1 MVALASTACSN
12 NVLVLSQERR
22 KREKEEE
29 VAGWLAGPK
38 RWAAR
43 AFGLGCNTREITG

>member
-29 VAGWLAGPK
+29 VAGWAKKVGCTSI
-38 RWAAR
+38 WT
-43 AFGLGCNTREITG
+43 GLQH